1 MNLDELIAMLQEAKE
16 HFVPGKSEVIVDDN
30 FIIDKVQYDSN
41 KVYIKTQVK
50 I

>member
-1 MNLDELIAMLQEAKE
+1 MNLDELISILQEAKE

-30 FIIDKVQYDSN
+30 FIIDKIQYDS
-41 KVYIKTQVK
+41 KHVYLKTQVK